1 MAEKRK
7 LLNEIDKCYKKI
19 EEGFEIFDDIMA
31 KMTEANSD
39 NQREKFQDDLKKEIK
54 KLQRLRDQIK
64 GWQNSSEIKDKDSLS
79 KFRKLIEQRMEIFK
93 DVERENKMKPH
104 SKQGLTAE
112 DKLDPKEKEK
122 CDTIEWL
129 NCQIRRIQDEI
140 DRTESKLE
148 TLSSSADTGKKR
160 GKKEDAKKNEKEKSE
175 ELRRHLDRV
184 KFHLLNL
191 EVCIRMI
198 NNEKIE
204 IKDVNGKLKEPLEM
218 YIDAL
223 DPEND
228 DDPESLDPEDIYEE
242 LNFSTYLSQL
252 GGISTNSVDDEKGPN
267 NDTGSHKSSSPSP
280 DYWSKHQN
288 GGELDTSSHE
298 KSPYVGNVSTRSTS
312 ESASSHRSA
321 VSGGGASSVTSLKL
335 TRLGSQVSNS
345 SSVSS
350 PLPQTPPAIPGIPYN
365 SVAAGKMHTPPVQS
379 TAAMAIH
386 PMHQAVTNTAS
397 TPTAST
403 SANILASPKTTLAS
417 PSAVENT
424 SSNVIVQQQ
433 QPPSTIQA
441 PPTVSPVA
449 ELKEENAV
457 SSSGMA
463 STTLIRTRS
472 SSVTS
477 STATSLHEESSQFST
492 VVGGGGNLT
501 SSPIT
506 SKAPLPLRFN
516 SSAAAGGG
524 ATTSSS
530 SNPSPFSLPTFM
542 SAASSA
548 PPSTTTPVGRT
559 SDLSTP
565 SRNSEQ
571 HQESQHS
578 SNDVGNNVADT
589 SEFNGKVANL
599 LYNSS
604 FGSPMITQQKSRE
617 PQEAVIQPWL
627 GASPLGMA
635 PINEELS
642 FQLQMLDATQ
652 PRCPLQMDSEKPR
665 SYLPK
670 MPCSTPPYYPQAPL
684 PNADSLEYYLRL
696 SVETLFFTFYYM
708 EGSRAQLLAAKAL
721 KKLSWRFHT
730 KYLMWFQRHEEPKQI
745 TDDYEQGTYVYFD
758 FEKWV
763 QRKKEQFTFE
773 YKYLED
779 KDFE

>member
-64 GWQNSSEIKDKDSLS
+64 GWQNSSEI
-79 KFRKLIEQRMEIFK
+79 KLIEQRMEIFK

-321 VSGGGASSVTSLKL
+321 VS
-335 TRLGSQVSNS
+335 NS

-379 TAAMAIH
+379 TAAMATH

-477 STATSLHEESSQFST
+477 STATSLHEETSQFST
-492 VVGGGGNLT
+492 VVGGGGGNLT

-506 SKAPLPLRFN
+506 SKAPLPLRF

-548 PPSTTTPVGRT
+548 PPSTTTPAGRT

-604 FGSPMITQQKSRE
+604 FGSPMITQKSRE

-721 KKLSWRFHT
+721 KKLSWR
-730 KYLMWFQRHEEPKQI
+730 YLMWFQRHEEPKQI

>member
-1 MAEKRK
+1 LAS
-7 LLNEIDKCYKKI
+7 LYAGLY
-19 EEGFEIFDDIMA
+19 F
-31 KMTEANSD
+31 SL
-39 NQREKFQDDLKKEIK
+39 EKFFVT
-54 KLQRLRDQIK
+54 
-64 GWQNSSEIKDKDSLS
+64 N
-79 KFRKLIEQRMEIFK
+79 IF
-93 DVERENKMKPH
+93 PF
-104 SKQGLTAE
+104 
-112 DKLDPKEKEK
+112 P
-122 CDTIEWL
+122 
-129 NCQIRRIQDEI
+129 
-140 DRTESKLE
+140 
-148 TLSSSADTGKKR
+148 
-160 GKKEDAKKNEKEKSE
+160 
-175 ELRRHLDRV
+175 
-184 KFHLLNL
+184 F
-191 EVCIRMI
+191 
-198 NNEKIE
+198 
-204 IKDVNGKLKEPLEM
+204 
-218 YIDAL
+218 
-223 DPEND
+223 
-228 DDPESLDPEDIYEE
+228 
-242 LNFSTYLSQL
+242 F
-252 GGISTNSVDDEKGPN
+252 
-267 NDTGSHKSSSPSP
+267 
-280 DYWSKHQN
+280 
-288 GGELDTSSHE
+288 
-298 KSPYVGNVSTRSTS
+298 
-312 ESASSHRSA
+312 
-321 VSGGGASSVTSLKL
+321 
-335 TRLGSQVSNS
+335 SQVSNS

-477 STATSLHEESSQFST
+477 STATSLHEETSQFST
-492 VVGGGGNLT
+492 VVGGGGGNLT

-548 PPSTTTPVGRT
+548 PPSTTTPAGRT

-604 FGSPMITQQKSRE
+604 FGSPMITQKSRE
-617 PQEAVIQPWL
+617 PQEVFL
-627 GASPLGMA
+627 HFFGKGTFTGPLGKKFLIEILALFDTILQAA
-635 PINEELS
+635 PNSL
-642 FQLQMLDATQ
+642 F
-652 PRCPLQMDSEKPR
+652 
-665 SYLPK
+665 SYSDDWL
-670 MPCSTPPYYPQAPL
+670 
-684 PNADSLEYYLRL
+684 
-696 SVETLFFTFYYM
+696 TLKI
-708 EGSRAQLLAAKAL
+708 SN
-721 KKLSWRFHT
+721 
-730 KYLMWFQRHEEPKQI
+730 
-745 TDDYEQGTYVYFD
+745 
-758 FEKWV
+758 
-763 QRKKEQFTFE
+763 
-773 YKYLED
+773 
-779 KDFE
+779 

>member
-228 DDPESLDPEDIYEE
+228 DDPESLDPE
-242 LNFSTYLSQL
+242 
-252 GGISTNSVDDEKGPN
+252 
-267 NDTGSHKSSSPSP
+267 GSHKSSSPSP

-321 VSGGGASSVTSLKL
+321 
-335 TRLGSQVSNS
+335 VSNS

-424 SSNVIVQQQ
+424 SSNVIIQQQ

-477 STATSLHEESSQFST
+477 STATSLHEESSQFSA
-492 VVGGGGNLT
+492 VVGGGGGGNLT

-506 SKAPLPLRFN
+506 SKAPLPSRFN

-548 PPSTTTPVGRT
+548 PPSTTTPAGRT

-589 SEFNGKVANL
+589 SEFNGK
-599 LYNSS
+599 
-604 FGSPMITQQKSRE
+604 
-617 PQEAVIQPWL
+617 AVIQPWL

-721 KKLSWRFHT
+721 KKLSWR
-730 KYLMWFQRHEEPKQI
+730 YLMWFQRHEEPKQI
-745 TDDYEQGTYVYFD
+745 TDDYEQRTHISPIPHFANKGVIPRFAKVLTAKCRF
-758 FEKWV
+758 
-763 QRKKEQFTFE
+763 
-773 YKYLED
+773 
-779 KDFE
+779 

>member
-1 MAEKRK
+1 
-7 LLNEIDKCYKKI
+7 
-19 EEGFEIFDDIMA
+19 
-31 KMTEANSD
+31 
-39 NQREKFQDDLKKEIK
+39 
-54 KLQRLRDQIK
+54 
-64 GWQNSSEIKDKDSLS
+64 
-79 KFRKLIEQRMEIFK
+79 
-93 DVERENKMKPH
+93 
-104 SKQGLTAE
+104 
-112 DKLDPKEKEK
+112 
-122 CDTIEWL
+122 
-129 NCQIRRIQDEI
+129 
-140 DRTESKLE
+140 
-148 TLSSSADTGKKR
+148 
-160 GKKEDAKKNEKEKSE
+160 
-175 ELRRHLDRV
+175 
-184 KFHLLNL
+184 
-191 EVCIRMI
+191 MI

-403 SANILASPKTTLAS
+403 SANILASPKTTLPS

-477 STATSLHEESSQFST
+477 STATSLHEETSQFST
-492 VVGGGGNLT
+492 VVGGGNLT

-548 PPSTTTPVGRT
+548 PLSTTTPAGRT

-578 SNDVGNNVADT
+578 SNDVGNNIADT
-589 SEFNGKVANL
+589 TEFNGKVANL

-652 PRCPLQMDSEKPR
+652 QRCPLQMDSEKPR

-730 KYLMWFQRHEEPKQI
+730 KYKF
-745 TDDYEQGTYVYFD
+745 YFLLN
-758 FEKWV
+758 FFLLKALRNSAV
-763 QRKKEQFTFE
+763 
-773 YKYLED
+773 L
-779 KDFE
+779 

>member
-160 GKKEDAKKNEKEKSE
+160 GKKDDAKKNEKEKTD

-267 NDTGSHKSSSPSP
+267 NDNGSHKSSSPSP

-288 GGELDTSSHE
+288 GGELDSSSHE
-298 KSPYVGNVSTRSTS
+298 KSPHVGNVSTRSTS

-386 PMHQAVTNTAS
+386 PMHQAATNTAS
-397 TPTAST
+397 TTTAST
-403 SANILASPKTTLAS
+403 SANILASPKTSAS
-417 PSAVENT
+417 PSANLSIENAASNVVQP
-424 SSNVIVQQQ
+424 SSN
-433 QPPSTIQA
+433 STIQA

-457 SSSGMA
+457 SSGMA

-477 STATSLHEESSQFST
+477 STATSLHEEAIQQA
-492 VVGGGGNLT
+492 GN

-516 SSAAAGGG
+516 SSAA
-524 ATTSSS
+524 TTSS
-530 SNPSPFSLPTFM
+530 NPPPFSFPMFM
-542 SAASSA
+542 SASSA
-548 PPSTTTPVGRT
+548 PATTRT
-559 SDLSTP
+559 VDLLV
-565 SRNSEQ
+565 SRNSELSQ
-571 HQESQHS
+571 QEIQQS
-578 SNDVGNNVADT
+578 SNDVNAVADS

-604 FGSPMITQQKSRE
+604 FMGPMLTQQKSRE

-627 GASPLGMA
+627 GASPLGMV
-635 PINEELS
+635 PMNEELS
-642 FQLQMLDATQ
+642 FQLQMLDATLL
-652 PRCPLQMDSEKPR
+652 RCPVQMDSEKPR

-670 MPCSTPPYYPQAPL
+670 MPCQTPSYYPQAPL

>member
-31 KMTEANSD
+31 KMTEANSE

-403 SANILASPKTTLAS
+403 SANILASPKTTLPS

-477 STATSLHEESSQFST
+477 STATSLHEETSQFST
-492 VVGGGGNLT
+492 VVGGGNLT

-548 PPSTTTPVGRT
+548 PPSTTTPAGRT

-578 SNDVGNNVADT
+578 SNDVGNNIADT
-589 SEFNGKVANL
+589 TEFNGKVANL
-599 LYNSS
+599 LY
-604 FGSPMITQQKSRE
+604 
-617 PQEAVIQPWL
+617 
-627 GASPLGMA
+627 
-635 PINEELS
+635 
-642 FQLQMLDATQ
+642 
-652 PRCPLQMDSEKPR
+652 
-665 SYLPK
+665 
-670 MPCSTPPYYPQAPL
+670 
-684 PNADSLEYYLRL
+684 
-696 SVETLFFTFYYM
+696 
-708 EGSRAQLLAAKAL
+708 
-721 KKLSWRFHT
+721 
-730 KYLMWFQRHEEPKQI
+730 
-745 TDDYEQGTYVYFD
+745 
-758 FEKWV
+758 
-763 QRKKEQFTFE
+763 
-773 YKYLED
+773 
-779 KDFE
+779 